1 MSTLIDSI
9 KELYEDISV
18 EEAKSAAG
26 NLISFFKILEEVE
39 SRLAQTKQRNELK
52 HENIRSTH

>member
-9 KELYEDISV
+9 KELYEDISA
-18 EEAKSAAG
+18 EDAKSAAG

-39 SRLAQTKQRNELK
+39 ARLAQSDQCNEPK
-52 HENIRSTH
+52 NENIRSTH